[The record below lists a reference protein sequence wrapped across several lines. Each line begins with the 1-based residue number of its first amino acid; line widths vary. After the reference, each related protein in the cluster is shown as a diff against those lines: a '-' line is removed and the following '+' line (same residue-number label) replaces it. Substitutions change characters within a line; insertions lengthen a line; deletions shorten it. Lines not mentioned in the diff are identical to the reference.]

1 MVKQATGG
9 HRGQARDTRDP
20 PSALGGMVTACVD
33 VLIIIIIIKCV
44 FCFFVFFGLFLI
56 NEP

>member
-33 VLIIIIIIKCV
+33 VLIIIIIIIKCV
-44 FCFFVFFGLFLI
+44 FCFLVFLVCF
-56 NEP
+56 